1 LDGDCWSGDLE
12 NLAHRKLESLSIL
25 LEFLFTMVG
34 VACIPTLLERSDGDI
49 DRLIL
54 FFPASA
60 DLGTGVHKRC
70 DGVGNVVEHTV

>member
-1 LDGDCWSGDLE
+1 MDGDCRSRDLE
-12 NLAHRKLESLSIL
+12 NLAHRKLESLSIVH
-25 LEFLFTMVG
+25 EFLFTMVG
-34 VACIPTLLERSDGDI
+34 VACIPTLLERFDGDI

-60 DLGTGVHKRC
+60 DLSSSVHKRC